1 MEIAIAL
8 SVLAVLIL
16 ANGLA
21 TRAVLRDAD
30 TERHQK
36 VFQLLAVWIVPVFG
50 AILVFALHRKPEK
63 PTGQYRESND
73 RPLDDFTTSRYVGR
87 SISTHA
93 DDAP

>member
-8 SVLAVLIL
+8 SVLAVLVV

-21 TRAVLRDAD
+21 TRVVLRDPY

-36 VFQLLAVWIVPVFG
+36 LFQLLAVWILPVFG
-50 AILVFALHRKPEK
+50 AILVFALHRKPER

-73 RPLDDFTTSRYVGR
+73 PPLSDFTTSRHVGR